1 MEQSTPEAGKIYA
14 VAGMGPMKM
23 VEPSSDGTC
32 VLKTLWGHDYF
43 ASHHSIVREVD
54 EAYVTFYIEQL
65 ISRQVVSSGFTPKW
79 DE

>member
-1 MEQSTPEAGKIYA
+1 MERSTFEVGKIYS

-23 VEPSSDGTC
+23 VEPCSDGTC
-32 VLKTLWGHDYF
+32 TLKTLWGHNYF

-54 EAYVTFYIEQL
+54 EAYVAFHIEQL
-65 ISRQVVSSGFTPKW
+65 ISRQVVPPGFTPKW